1 MSSIKLTADSGGG
14 TFELKAP
21 SSSANTRVLTLPDR
35 GNLTLDGGKIGQFSQ
50 TLNDYNYSTSS
61 TSLTDVLSASGV
73 TAEYA
78 MTPSLSSSK
87 ILFTANMFINALNVS
102 LQEHRYQLS
111 LQAKIGSGSY
121 NAIEVYSYLGQYNY
135 TGANALLM
143 NSIPIPFSFLYSPST
158 TSAVT
163 FKMQVKVY
171 SGSANLN
178 FNNADK
184 ASQINLFEVL
194 A

>member
-143 NSIPIPFSFLYSPST
+143 NSIPIPFSFYILQAPHLRLLLKCKLKFI
-158 TSAVT
+158 V
-163 FKMQVKVY
+163 V
-171 SGSANLN
+171 
-178 FNNADK
+178 
-184 ASQINLFEVL
+184 VL
-194 A
+194 I